1 MQKNRGEKNEL
12 IISFM
17 GNFVFHRKGA
27 LFDEKMMQDFADG
40 TNMHTWHILA
50 E

>member
-17 GNFVFHRKGA
+17 GNFLFHRKGT